1 MSSVSQ
7 KHSQRDVVPGFAR
20 MIRIARLAQGWTV
33 TRLAQEA
40 HVSVTTINAVERE
53 ERSASLRVASAIV
66 GALGVKV
73 LLDAPSEPSKLETH
87 CKSRVLQA

>member
-1 MSSVSQ
+1 MSVSQ
-7 KHSQRDVVPGFAR
+7 KHSQRDIVPGFAK

-73 LLDAPSEPSKLETH
+73 LLDAPADPSKLEKH
-87 CKSRVLQA
+87 CKSRDNPN